1 MNVSLAGQSAPDALI
16 DTLRAAARTPPGA
29 DLARRLDN
37 AARVLALRDA
47 PDEEAFQEQL
57 TRLTRRTA
65 GIEPDLF
72 ALPPPR
78 TRAEHARRAVRY
90 GLWRGLRYLFDWV
103 LFRQNAINAQLAG
116 ALEFQERIHR
126 RAIAD
131 LEDRLT
137 RLEGPPGRTGGEA
150 LKERPRQA
158 RHDAASEN
166 PAVAARHP
174 ERNRGP
180 SIPAGAGGRF
190 DQLLA
195 GYADGDAISQEARI
209 IRARLRARGVASDLF
224 APADRIGEGVRDDAR
239 PLSDYAPAPGDT
251 VLYHAAIASPA
262 AEAFRRTPARRLAR
276 YHNITPAE
284 WFHGFDDALAAQ
296 LRQARVEL
304 AGLLAQADTV
314 FADSEYN
321 AAELRA
327 LGLDRVRVVPL
338 LFDPAAFDTAPDPAV
353 LARFTPP
360 LTNLLFVGRLA
371 PNKDIETLLLAF
383 AWYQRRNPFSR
394 LIVAGSTDSCRRY
407 ALMLRILAAQLEL
420 PNVCFTGFLSAAG
433 RAACYQL
440 ADVFVCASRHEGY
453 CLPLVEAM
461 TCGVPVI
468 SRSTG
473 GAPEALGGAGL
484 TFDELDPPALA
495 ALVDCLL
502 RDPAVHARVMD
513 SQKQRLNALHGRDL
527 DREVASLGQIA

>member
-1 MNVSLAGQSAPDALI
+1 MTITLAGQPAPDTVVSAV
-16 DTLRAAARTPPGA
+16 RAAAQTPPGA

-47 PDEEAFQEQL
+47 PDEAAFQDRLTLL
-57 TRLTRRTA
+57 TRQTA

-78 TRAEHARRAVRY
+78 SRAEQARRAVRH
-90 GLWRGLRYLFDWV
+90 GLWRGLRCLFDWV

-116 ALEFQERIHR
+116 ALELQHALHR
-126 RAIAD
+126 RTVAELNA
-131 LEDRLT
+131 RLA
-137 RLEGPPGRTGGEA
+137 RLESATPAPPGPAEPA
-150 LKERPRQA
+150 SA
-158 RHDAASEN
+158 AAASA
-166 PAVAARHP
+166 PARTD
-174 ERNRGP
+174 
-180 SIPAGAGGRF
+180 GRF

-195 GYADGDAISQEARI
+195 GYADGDAISEEARI
-209 IRARLRARGVASDLF
+209 IRARLRARGVAADIF
-224 APADRIGEGVRDDAR
+224 APANRIGRGVRDDAR
-239 PLSDYAPAPGDT
+239 PLSTYAPAPGDT
-251 VLYHAAIASPA
+251 VLYHAAIATPA
-262 AEAFRRTPARRLAR
+262 AEAFLRTPARRLAR
-276 YHNITPAE
+276 YHNITPAT
-284 WFHGFDDALAAQ
+284 WFDGFDDGLAAR
-296 LRQARVEL
+296 LRTARAEL
-304 AGLLAQADTV
+304 AGLLAHAETV
-314 FADSEYN
+314 FADSAYN

-338 LFDPAAFDTAPDPAV
+338 FFDPVRFETTPDPAV

-360 LTNLLFVGRLA
+360 LTNILFVGRLA

-394 LIVAGSTDSCRRY
+394 LIVAGSTDSCPRY
-407 ALMLRILAAQLEL
+407 ALMLRMLAAQLEL

-468 SRSTG
+468 SRAAG
-473 GAPEALGGAGL
+473 GAPEALDGAGVL
-484 TFDELDPPALA
+484 FDALEPPELA
-495 ALVDCLL
+495 ALIDSVL
-502 RDPAVHARVMD
+502 RDADPHAMVMA
-513 SQKQRLNALHGRDL
+513 SQARRLDALRTRDL
-527 DREVASLGQIA
+527 DADIATVVSAPRR